1 MQEILKAINT
11 FRNRTPAEE
20 IKHRELSAQIKKD
33 YFEPVTKEG
42 VYRFLELAGK

>member
-33 YFEPVTKEG
+33 YFEPVTKKA
-42 VYRFLELAGK
+42 VYKFLELDD